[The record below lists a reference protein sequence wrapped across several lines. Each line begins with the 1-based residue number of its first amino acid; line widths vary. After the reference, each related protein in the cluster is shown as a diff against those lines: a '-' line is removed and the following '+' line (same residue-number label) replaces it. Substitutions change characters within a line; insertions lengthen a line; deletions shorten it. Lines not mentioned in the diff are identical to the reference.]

1 MTQAE
6 RRLYLIQSLLNEKT
20 EYQSLNVPRDAGEQR
35 KLLRSL
41 MNVRTP
47 KAADESFLHVQDAYL
62 QQEMAD
68 EGITDLDDLQ
78 PVSGDLYI
86 WQGDIT
92 RLKCGAIVN
101 AANSGMTGCYI
112 PCHACIDNCI
122 HTFAGVQLRQDCAAL
137 MAEQGHEE
145 PTGQAKIT
153 KAYNLPCDYV
163 LHTVGPIV
171 SGRVTR
177 EDERL
182 LASCYRSCLE
192 LAEKNSVRSIAF
204 CCISTGV
211 FHFPNERAAEIAVE
225 TVRRYKVETGSKI
238 KVVFNVFKD
247 LDKTIYE
254 RLHGAN
260 DVMLFSSEKKSNQLF
275 KKIKTNLKKKNPVI
289 LSVGG
294 NIRGNKTKHGPEM
307 FKLEKNS
314 LIKFEGR
321 RQYFDEHYVTI
332 TGILTNE
339 QDNTYRL
346 QVSSW
351 GEKYYIKYHDIY
363 PFVKNH
369 SLPMM
374 CDAIF
379 VAKNKSS

>member
-6 RRLYLIQSLLNEKT
+6 RRRYLIATLFK
-20 EYQSLNVPRDAGEQR
+20 EQPQYS
-35 KLLRSL
+35 KAEIPPSEQEQKALLRAL
-41 MNVRTP
+41 FNIRMP
-47 KAADESFLHVQDAYL
+47 KPASDEFLSVQNAYL
-62 QQEMAD
+62 QEEARQK
-68 EGITDLDDLQ
+68 GITSLADLQ
-78 PVSGDLYI
+78 PIVPGLYL

-92 RLKCGAIVN
+92 ALQCDAIVN
-101 AANSGMTGCYI
+101 AANSRLLGCFC
-112 PCHACIDNCI
+112 PNHGCIDNAI

-211 FHFPNERAAEIAVE
+211 FHFSNERAAEIAVE

-247 LDKTIYE
+247 LD
-254 RLHGAN
+254 A
-260 DVMLFSSEKKSNQLF
+260 
-275 KKIKTNLKKKNPVI
+275 
-289 LSVGG
+289 
-294 NIRGNKTKHGPEM
+294 
-307 FKLEKNS
+307 
-314 LIKFEGR
+314 
-321 RQYFDEHYVTI
+321 
-332 TGILTNE
+332 
-339 QDNTYRL
+339 
-346 QVSSW
+346 
-351 GEKYYIKYHDIY
+351 DIY
-363 PFVKNH
+363 RALLQ
-369 SLPMM
+369 S
-374 CDAIF
+374 D
-379 VAKNKSS
+379 

>member
-6 RRLYLIQSLLNEKT
+6 RRLYLIRSLLNEKT

-41 MNVRTP
+41 MNVRMP
-47 KAADESFLHVQDAYL
+47 KVADEAFLRVQDEYL
-62 QQEMAD
+62 RQELAD
-68 EGITDLDDLQ
+68 EGITDLDDLR
-78 PVSGDLYI
+78 PVSGDLYL

-182 LASCYRSCLE
+182 LA
-192 LAEKNSVRSIAF
+192 
-204 CCISTGV
+204 TGV

-254 RLHGAN
+254 RLLGAN
-260 DVMLFSSEKKSNQLF
+260 CA
-275 KKIKTNLKKKNPVI
+275 PAA
-289 LSVGG
+289 
-294 NIRGNKTKHGPEM
+294 R
-307 FKLEKNS
+307 
-314 LIKFEGR
+314 
-321 RQYFDEHYVTI
+321 
-332 TGILTNE
+332 
-339 QDNTYRL
+339 
-346 QVSSW
+346 
-351 GEKYYIKYHDIY
+351 
-363 PFVKNH
+363 
-369 SLPMM
+369 
-374 CDAIF
+374 A
-379 VAKNKSS
+379 

>member
-6 RRLYLIQSLLNEKT
+6 RRLYLIRSLLNEKT
-20 EYQSLNVPRDAGEQR
+20 KYQSLNVPRDAGEQR

-41 MNVRTP
+41 MNVRMP
-47 KAADESFLHVQDAYL
+47 KVADEAFLRVQDEYL
-62 QQEMAD
+62 QQELAD
-68 EGITDLDDLQ
+68 EGITDLDDLR
-78 PVSGDLYI
+78 PVSGDLYL

-92 RLKCGAIVN
+92 CLKCGAIVN

-211 FHFPNERAAEIAVE
+211 FHFPNERAAEIAVPDQRE
-225 TVRRYKVETGSKI
+225 IYRRLDALQTRMVQSEQKRVKALREQFEKTSRSRALQDPMAFIDDKRMLLDYTQKNLAALAQHQMAQRTQQFTALAAKLDALSPLKVLGRGYAVARNEQGQILRAAQEAAAGEKIEVLLGQGSLNCTV
-238 KVVFNVFKD
+238 N
-247 LDKTIYE
+247 
-254 RLHGAN
+254 ACN
-260 DVMLFSSEKKSNQLF
+260 M
-275 KKIKTNLKKKNPVI
+275 
-289 LSVGG
+289 GG
-294 NIRGNKTKHGPEM
+294 NDDG
-307 FKLEKNS
+307 KN
-314 LIKFEGR
+314 
-321 RQYFDEHYVTI
+321 V
-332 TGILTNE
+332 
-339 QDNTYRL
+339 
-346 QVSSW
+346 
-351 GEKYYIKYHDIY
+351 
-363 PFVKNH
+363 
-369 SLPMM
+369 
-374 CDAIF
+374 
-379 VAKNKSS
+379 